1 LVSRRVKK
9 SSIKGALKGI
19 KRVEKWGLEVLSVAM
34 LGIGERPVPKLWM
47 GGFNVKRNGDNEV
60 R

>member
-34 LGIGERPVPKLWM
+34 LGIGERPSSQSM
-47 GGFNVKRNGDNEV
+47 DGGVQRKKEWG
-60 R
+60 